1 MNRRKLLFWVS
12 LTVFAFAAYCLF
24 TGSPMLEK
32 PLHAGSRIP
41 WGTPI
46 TWAGFMALP
55 LVMLTG
61 FARLNTPVN
70 RPDRRF
76 AGILRFLLFL
86 AILWLPICYFLAG
99 NASFSFAET
108 DSFQGGQVAMR
119 IFWAYNYAL
128 AGALVLFFLIYL
140 ATGSRGSRR

>member
-1 MNRRKLLFWVS
+1 MNRRKALFWVS
-12 LTVFAFAAYCLF
+12 LTVFAFAGFCLF
-24 TGSPMLEK
+24 TGSSLLEI
-32 PLHAGSRIP
+32 PLYPGSRIP
-41 WGTPI
+41 LGTPI

-61 FARLNTPVN
+61 FARLYTPAN
-70 RPDRRF
+70 RPDRCF

-108 DSFQGGQVAMR
+108 DTFQGGQTAMQ
-119 IFWAYNYAL
+119 IFWAFNLAL
-128 AGALVLFFLIYL
+128 ALAPVLFSIVYL
-140 ATGSRGSRR
+140 GYRITRK